1 MIMPKDDK
9 QFTFL
14 QQTSSSRH
22 TVNKEFFNK
31 RILIEF
37 LVVFYLFIKLFIY
50 SKICP
55 LNISDSFHDKFMA
68 TRNIVLGD
76 HSEIQ
81 VRWWYNKFKFIF
93 LQCICISTMIKSKMW
108 LRACAYQGVSNISFS
123 ENFTY
128 VLNR

>member
-55 LNISDSFHDKFMA
+55 LNISDSFHDKLMA

-93 LQCICISTMIKSKMW
+93 LQCICISTMIKSKIV
-108 LRACAYQGVSNISFS
+108 ATSVCVSGGK
-123 ENFTY
+123 
-128 VLNR
+128 